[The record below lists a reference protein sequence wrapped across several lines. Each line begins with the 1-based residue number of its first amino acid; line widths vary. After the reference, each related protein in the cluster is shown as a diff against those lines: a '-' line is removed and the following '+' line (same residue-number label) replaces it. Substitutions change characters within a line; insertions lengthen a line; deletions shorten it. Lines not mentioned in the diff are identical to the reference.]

1 MLSIKSTA
9 GEAGTEAVGELPTTF
24 TKPQTTLALTNT
36 VVGSSSESGPAPTS
50 ETTVTSNNAANN
62 VTQDSTTLFAT
73 NSPESVINITV
84 TSFSNTNSTDT
95 STTSTSVV
103 TSTATTTT
111 PV

>member
-1 MLSIKSTA
+1 MLYIKSTA
-9 GEAGTEAVGELPTTF
+9 GEAGTETVGELPTTF

-36 VVGSSSESGPAPTS
+36 VAGSSSESGPAPSS
-50 ETTVTSNNAANN
+50 ETAETSSNAAN